1 VSAVNSM
8 PGMQRRAYLAAAAV
22 AAILIVWLTIV
33 RLHASAP
40 SAGLPAHLLFGR
52 TSYPDKGTIYL
63 ATPRGNREVEQRL
76 TKTGAYGLGSLSPDH
91 EKILVM
97 PGGDIPPP
105 ITGGMINLAGGDFKR
120 LQLHDRTLNLVPDP
134 WSPDGKRIAFE
145 GWDDSN
151 PSRTG
156 VYIANAANGRGLV
169 RLTTRP
175 GRYDDEP
182 MDFSPD
188 GKWLV
193 IYRRVAA
200 DPDPQVG
207 GSLWVVGVDGS
218 GLHKI
223 AGKSRRPADWAR
235 WSRNGDRILFANER
249 TAPSGAIWT
258 VRPDGTHL
266 TKVFSDPHGGF
277 PIQPVWSPDG
287 TQIAFALDSTND
299 QFTHPPNK
307 LCVMDADGNH
317 LHVLIGDNGFKTQP
331 EWW

>member
-1 VSAVNSM
+1 MKRFMPAGIVLVS
-8 PGMQRRAYLAAAAV
+8 L
-22 AAILIVWLTIV
+22 AAILIVWLAIV
-33 RLHASAP
+33 RPYASSS
-40 SAGLPAHLLFGR
+40 SAGLPAHLLFARVSG
-52 TSYPDKGTIYL
+52 PDEETIYL
-63 ATPRGNREVEQRL
+63 ATPGGNREVEQRL
-76 TKTGAYGLGSLSPDH
+76 TKPCAYGLGRLAPDH

-105 ITGGMINLAGGDFKR
+105 ITGGMIKLAGGGFKR
-120 LQLHDRTLNLVPDP
+120 LQLHDRTLNLLPSA
-134 WSPDGKRIAFE
+134 WSPNGQHIAFE
-145 GWDDSN
+145 GWDDSK

-156 VYIANAANGRGLV
+156 VYIANAGNGRGLV

-175 GRYDDEP
+175 GRHDDEP

-218 GLHKI
+218 GLHEI
-223 AGKSRRPADWAR
+223 VGKSRRPADWAR

-258 VRPDGTHL
+258 VRRDGTHL
-266 TKVFSDPHGGF
+266 TKVFSDKRGGF

-287 TQIAFALDSTND
+287 TQVAFALDPTND
-299 QFTHPPNK
+299 QFNHPPNQ
-307 LCVMDADGNH
+307 LCVMNADGSH
-317 LHVLIGDNGFKTQP
+317 LQVLIRDNTFKRQP